1 MRRFVI
7 WTGAALLSLSLI
19 TGCQSKSKE
28 RYTFRD
34 TGIQQLNSENYE
46 EAIASFGQALELSKG
61 MVDDFELDV
70 LKYRA
75 EAEYKAG
82 DYDAAAHSYSILIDV
97 DGEKPEY
104 LNNRC
109 LSLVSA
115 GKTGQALEDF
125 TKSYALDKKGPGSE
139 AALLALGAALEDQ
152 DRHDDAIT
160 LYNQALADGANNTE
174 IYNRMGLCMMD
185 EQNYDQA
192 ISCFEKGISAG
203 EGDSLAELYFNQA
216 VAYEYKGE
224 FSKALELFE
233 RYNVTYGPS
242 EQADREIAFLKT
254 R

>member
-7 WTGAALLSLSLI
+7 WAGAALLSASLI

-34 TGIQQLNSENYE
+34 TGIEQLKAEDYE
-46 EAIASFGQALELSKG
+46 GAIDSFGQALELSKG

-82 DYDAAAHSYSILIDV
+82 DYEAAAHSYEILVNV

-104 LNNRC
+104 LNFRC
-109 LSLVSA
+109 LSLALA
-115 GKTGQALEDF
+115 GKTDEALEAF
-125 TKSYALDKKGPGSE
+125 TKSYAMDKQAPGSE
-139 AALLALGAALEDQ
+139 EALLALGTALENQ
-152 DRHDDAIT
+152 NRHDDAIT
-160 LYNQALADGANNTE
+160 LYNLAAGDGIDNPE
-174 IYNRMGLCMMD
+174 IYNRMGLCMID
-185 EQNYDQA
+185 DKDYDQA
-192 ISCFEKGISAG
+192 ISYFEKGIRAG
-203 EGDSLAELYFNQA
+203 EGDALAELYFNQA

-233 RYNVTYGPS
+233 RYNSTYGPN